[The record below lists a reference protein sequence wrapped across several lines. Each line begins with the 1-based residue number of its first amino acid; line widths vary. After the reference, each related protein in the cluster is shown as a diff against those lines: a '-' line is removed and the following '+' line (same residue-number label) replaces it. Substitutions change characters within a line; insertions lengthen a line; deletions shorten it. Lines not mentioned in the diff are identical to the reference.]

1 MVVADSLWIAVAV
14 DLRFIVRRTY
24 VAKAGIR
31 TLLYS
36 RRVPAV
42 TLYGGH
48 NTIIYDCV
56 ISSSTYYNINRTII
70 TSCYDQHAQRR
81 TVESHTVSKLL

>member
-48 NTIIYDCV
+48 NTIIYMTLCH
-56 ISSSTYYNINRTII
+56 II
-70 TSCYDQHAQRR
+70 IDI
-81 TVESHTVSKLL
+81 L